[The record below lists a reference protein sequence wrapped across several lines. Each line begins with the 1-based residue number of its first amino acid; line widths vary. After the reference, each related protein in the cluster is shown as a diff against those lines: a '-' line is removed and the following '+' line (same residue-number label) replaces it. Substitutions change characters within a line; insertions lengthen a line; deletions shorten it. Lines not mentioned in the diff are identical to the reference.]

1 MADPIVSKYTRPA
14 IERQDD
20 ALDPKTSQPLM
31 LIGTMNETMADQL
44 APGSNIAHYRVVS
57 HLGEGGMGSVYLADD
72 THLGRRVALKVLPAR
87 LAADPERMHRF
98 VQEARLASALTH
110 PNVAYIYEI
119 GEEASKDDGLRFLAM
134 EYVDGEPLS
143 VRLSRGPLPLSELLS
158 IGAQVAD
165 ALDDAHS
172 KGIVHRDI
180 KPSNLML
187 TPRGYVK
194 VLDFGLAKLEGP
206 RSGNQPHGDETQLMT
221 GAGVVLGTVA
231 YMSPEQALGRDLDH
245 RTDLF
250 SLGVVLYEMAA
261 ARLPFSGAT
270 ASETMARILNSQ
282 PEALARFN
290 YDLPE
295 GLEHV
300 VRKCLEKDRERRY
313 QTAREVLVDL
323 KNIQR
328 DSHGAPLPGS
338 ARRNLTAVI
347 VDDEEL
353 ARALLREYVAS
364 SAGVEILAECA
375 NGFEAVK
382 AISEKK
388 PDLVFLDVQM
398 PKLDGFEVLELIGSQ
413 VAVIFVTAFDQY
425 AMRAFDQHAVDY
437 LLKPFSLERFQKA
450 LERARQRLGENPS
463 SGAKALQ
470 TPPAAE
476 LARAARPPREYLQ
489 RIVVKDGARVH
500 IIPVERLDY
509 AEAQDDYVSL
519 HSQGKSYLKEQTISS
534 LEAALDPER
543 FVRIHRSAIVNLERV
558 GKIEPYAKD
567 SRVAVLADGV
577 QLPVSRA
584 GYERLRAL
592 LGN

>member
-1 MADPIVSKYTRPA
+1 VVNTYSNDGIMADLLT
-14 IERQDD
+14 
-20 ALDPKTSQPLM
+20 
-31 LIGTMNETMADQL
+31 
-44 APGSNIAHYRVVS
+44 PGSNIAHYRVIS
-57 HLGEGGMGSVYLADD
+57 RLGEGGMGTVYLADD
-72 THLGRRVALKVLPAR
+72 TRLGRHVALKVLPASM
-87 LAADPERMHRF
+87 AADPERMQRF

-110 PNVAYIYEI
+110 PNVAYIHEI
-119 GEEASKDDGLRFLAM
+119 GEDEIGEHQGLRFIAM
-134 EYVDGEPLS
+134 EYVEGEPLS
-143 VRLSRGPLPLSELLS
+143 IRLGRGPLPLSELLS

-180 KPSNLML
+180 KPSNLMI

-194 VLDFGLAKLEGP
+194 VLDFGLAKLEAPPG
-206 RSGNQPHGDETQLMT
+206 RGEMHRDETQLMT
-221 GAGVVLGTVA
+221 DTGVVMGTVA
-231 YMSPEQALGRDLDH
+231 YMSPEQALGRVLDH

-270 ASETMARILNSQ
+270 VSETMARILSSQ

-290 YDLPE
+290 YDIPE
-295 GLEHV
+295 GLDRV
-300 VRKCLEKDRERRY
+300 VRKCLEKDPERRY
-313 QTAREVLVDL
+313 QTARELVVDL
-323 KNIQR
+323 KNLER
-328 DSHGAPLPGS
+328 DSGGAAALAAPERQGL
-338 ARRNLTAVI
+338 RAVI

-353 ARALLREYVAS
+353 ARALLREYVES
-364 SAGVEILAECA
+364 SSGVEIVSECA

-382 AISEKK
+382 AIAEKK

-398 PKLDGFEVLELIGSQ
+398 PKLDGFEVLELIGQ
-413 VAVIFVTAFDQY
+413 EVAVIFVTAFDQY
-425 AMRAFDQHAVDY
+425 AMRAFDEHAVDY

-450 LERARQRLGENPS
+450 LERARRRLGENPS
-463 SGAKALQ
+463 SISKTPKAVA
-470 TPPAAE
+470 AAE

-534 LEAALDPER
+534 LEAGLDPER
-543 FVRIHRSAIVNLERV
+543 FVRIHRSVVVNLERV
-558 GKIEPYAKD
+558 AKIEPYAKD
-567 SRVAVLADGV
+567 SRVAVLSDGA